1 MTPEPMPRRGQ
12 GRPNGCPYGPL
23 VMLTFTVL
31 APTRSTAW
39 VYAFCNSAIMGR
51 LIASAAYVERVS
63 AGPVTDRVVAE
74 REEAAC
80 LGPESLERLLVLIEE
95 SGLDDPVLVDPE
107 EKEIGLFVHP
117 IAARPFRRRK
127 CRRLHVARQDVDE
140 LRAECT
146 AGQLLEFLE
155 VREDLGVAPMV
166 PGDETR
172 SRNVPDRVRR
182 NQILQRGGILRFEGR
197 VELLHDGLIRVLED
211 PLPLG
216 HGGQRALLVLKAF
229 AHHVRSDVLEERELI
244 PARVFEQ
251 DTRTRRNL
259 ERAAFRLPAA
269 GPELLRGRFQIG
281 HLEKRQ
287 ARRGGTVIGQEIL
300 RALAQSEGGDLR
312 AEGVAVSQEPPA
324 PGACVGS
331 PGSPRRRRT
340 RGEGFRLSPMRPHGA
355 G

>member
-1 MTPEPMPRRGQ
+1 MTPDPMPRRGQ

-51 LIASAAYVERVS
+51 VTASAAYVERVS
-63 AGPVTDRVVAE
+63 VGPVTELVVAE
-74 REEAAC
+74 PEEAAC
-80 LGPESLERLLVLIEE
+80 LGPEGLKRLLVLVEE
-95 SGLDDPVLVDPE
+95 AGLDDPVLVDPE
-107 EKEIGLFVHP
+107 EKEIGLFVDP
-117 IAARPFRRRK
+117 IAARPFRRRE

-155 VREDLGVAPMV
+155 IREDLGVAPMV

-172 SRNVPDRVRR
+172 SRNVPDRVGR

-229 AHHVRSDVLEERELI
+229 AHHVRSDVLEERELV
-244 PARVFEQ
+244 PARAFEH

-269 GPELLRGRFQIG
+269 GSELLRGRFQIG

-312 AEGVAVSQEPPA
+312 TEGVAVPDDLRAEDVRVVRQVSLEIRCPDVKVFDLPEW
-324 PGACVGS
+324 
-331 PGSPRRRRT
+331 RRH
-340 RGEGFRLSPMRPHGA
+340 GFG
-355 G
+355 